1 MTMVMKMNYFI
12 EFLIIL
18 IFCLYKLYSLVD
30 NLYILNRSGAKLDK
44 YIKSD
49 LQSITYS
56 FDYIRNKNSFF
67 KYFCSKN
74 NIKSLISPKKISVT
88 ILITINIVIV
98 KIAFS
103 YDFIKTNFLYINI
116 FGKNID
122 ICSMLDK
129 HFILFK
135 ILYFLFFSLFVMNFV
150 YKFVSYYIDKK
161 NNKKSIVENDE
172 LKIFIGR
179 DTEDN
184 EVYIRNNGIF
194 QNVLI
199 TGSIGSGKTSA
210 AISRIVLELVKNN
223 ISGLIIDIKGNYIN
237 ELRKIFN
244 NNNIDINI
252 IEISLNNSFK
262 YNPIDKPNKTSI
274 ELANELR
281 LVLTLLSETK
291 MSDSYWLDKVESFLC
306 DFITLIRADGK
317 IVSFYEIHKLVNEEK
332 YVLNIIDSIKSKILK
347 NKFSEEILFN
357 INSAISNIQ
366 NEYFKLDERTIAIIK
381 SEITRITNVFVSDK
395 LLYDKFCQ
403 ESDYID
409 IYNNIYVL
417 SIDIGKNPKLL
428 KVIATYL
435 KLDFQKQVLSNFF
448 LKKQVF
454 FICDEYQEIANIEDA
469 HFFSIS
475 REYKCVNVI
484 SMQSYSSLL
493 NSLNNEYSA
502 RVIIQ
507 NLVNKIWFRNDDVY
521 TINEIIKQIGKE
533 KKDLKTTNFSE
544 NARSSRFNILSSK
557 FKNYNTSLAKSISYS
572 EKDDYIFSEDFFTL
586 GLKTFEATCLISDGK
601 NIKLYKKCTLK
612 RME

>member
-1 MTMVMKMNYFI
+1 MVIKMNYFI
-12 EFLIIL
+12 EFLIMLFFI
-18 IFCLYKLYSLVD
+18 LYKLYSLVD
-30 NLYILNRSGAKLDK
+30 NFYILNRTGAKLEK

-223 ISGLIIDIKGNYIN
+223 ISGLIIDIKGNYIY

-252 IEISLNNSFK
+252 IEISLDNSFK
-262 YNPIDKPNKTSI
+262 YNPIDKTNKTSI

-332 YVLNIIDSIKSKILK
+332 YLLNIIDSIKSKILK

-448 LKKQVF
+448 SKKQVF

>member
-1 MTMVMKMNYFI
+1 MVIKMNYFI
-12 EFLIIL
+12 EFLIMLFFI
-18 IFCLYKLYSLVD
+18 LYKLYSLVD
-30 NLYILNRSGAKLDK
+30 NFYILNRTGAKLDK

-49 LQSITYS
+49 LQNITYS

-332 YVLNIIDSIKSKILK
+332 YLLNIIDSIKSKILK

>member
-1 MTMVMKMNYFI
+1 MTMVIKMNYFI
-12 EFLIIL
+12 EFLIMLFFI
-18 IFCLYKLYSLVD
+18 LYKLYSLVD
-30 NLYILNRSGAKLDK
+30 NFYILNRTGAKLEK

-74 NIKSLISPKKISVT
+74 NIKSLISPKKISIT
-88 ILITINIVIV
+88 ILVTINIVIL

-223 ISGLIIDIKGNYIN
+223 ISGLIIDIKGNYIY

-252 IEISLNNSFK
+252 IEISLDNSFK
-262 YNPIDKPNKTSI
+262 YNPIDKTNKTSI

-332 YVLNIIDSIKSKILK
+332 YLLNIIDSIKSKILK
-347 NKFSEEILFN
+347 NKFSEELLFN

-403 ESDYID
+403 KSDYID

-448 LKKQVF
+448 SKKQVF

>member
-1 MTMVMKMNYFI
+1 MTMVIKMNYFI
-12 EFLIIL
+12 EFLIMLFFI
-18 IFCLYKLYSLVD
+18 LYKLYSLVD
-30 NLYILNRSGAKLDK
+30 NFYILNRTGAKLDK

-49 LQSITYS
+49 LQNITYS

-74 NIKSLISPKKISVT
+74 NIKSLISPKKISIT
-88 ILITINIVIV
+88 ILVTINIVIL

-103 YDFIKTNFLYINI
+103 YDFIKTNFLYIII

-223 ISGLIIDIKGNYIN
+223 ISGLIIDIKGNYIY

-252 IEISLNNSFK
+252 IEISLDNSFK
-262 YNPIDKPNKTSI
+262 YNPIDKTNKTSI

-332 YVLNIIDSIKSKILK
+332 YLLNIIDSIKSKILK

-403 ESDYID
+403 KSDYID

-448 LKKQVF
+448 SKKQVF

>member
-1 MTMVMKMNYFI
+1 MVMKMNYFI

>member
-1 MTMVMKMNYFI
+1 MVIKMNYFI
-12 EFLIIL
+12 EFLIMLFFI
-18 IFCLYKLYSLVD
+18 LYKLYSLVD
-30 NLYILNRSGAKLDK
+30 NFYILNRTGAKLDK

-49 LQSITYS
+49 LQNITYS

-332 YVLNIIDSIKSKILK
+332 YLLNIIDSIKSKILK

-448 LKKQVF
+448 SKKQVF

>member
-1 MTMVMKMNYFI
+1 MTMVIKMNYFI
-12 EFLIIL
+12 EFLIMLFFI
-18 IFCLYKLYSLVD
+18 LYKLYSLVD
-30 NLYILNRSGAKLDK
+30 NFYILNRTGAKLEK

-223 ISGLIIDIKGNYIN
+223 ISGLIIDIKGNYIY

-252 IEISLNNSFK
+252 IEISLDNSFK
-262 YNPIDKPNKTSI
+262 YNPIDKTNKTSI

-332 YVLNIIDSIKSKILK
+332 YLLNIIDSIKSKILK

-448 LKKQVF
+448 SKKQVF

>member
-1 MTMVMKMNYFI
+1 MTMVIKMNYFI
-12 EFLIIL
+12 EFLIMLFFI
-18 IFCLYKLYSLVD
+18 LYKLYSLVD
-30 NLYILNRSGAKLDK
+30 NFYILNRTGAKLDK

-49 LQSITYS
+49 LQNITYS

>member
-1 MTMVMKMNYFI
+1 MVIKMNYFI
-12 EFLIIL
+12 EFLIMLFFI
-18 IFCLYKLYSLVD
+18 LYKLYSLVD
-30 NLYILNRSGAKLDK
+30 NFYILNRTGAKLDK

-49 LQSITYS
+49 LQNITYS

>member
-1 MTMVMKMNYFI
+1 MVIKMNYFI
-12 EFLIIL
+12 EFLIMLFFI
-18 IFCLYKLYSLVD
+18 LYKLYSLVD
-30 NLYILNRSGAKLDK
+30 NFYILNRTGAKLDK

-403 ESDYID
+403 KSDYID

-417 SIDIGKNPKLL
+417 SIDIGKNLKLL

-448 LKKQVF
+448 SKKQVF

>member
-1 MTMVMKMNYFI
+1 MTMVIKMNYFI
-12 EFLIIL
+12 EFLIMLFFI
-18 IFCLYKLYSLVD
+18 LYKLYSLVD
-30 NLYILNRSGAKLDK
+30 NFYILNRTGAKLDK

-49 LQSITYS
+49 LQNITYS

-332 YVLNIIDSIKSKILK
+332 YLLNIIDSIKSKILK

-403 ESDYID
+403 KSDYID